1 MRKGYFLLLLFFII
15 ALCSCA
21 TIPPVEK
28 PPAVG
33 KVPSKETVPA
43 YRKTTIH
50 EVGPGETAWRIS
62 KMYDVPIGEI
72 VKANNL
78 RDASKIKMGQK
89 LVIPNATS
97 ASPVIALYPNK
108 KWKYIIIHHS
118 ATDIGSA
125 LSIHHGHERRG
136 FIEGLG
142 YHFLIDNG
150 TLGKADGQ
158 IETSPRWTKQ
168 QNGAHCKAGEM
179 NYKAIGI
186 CVVGN
191 LNQEKLT
198 KKQMDSLVALVNTLR
213 KYYHIPIKNIIGHGE
228 VKGAKTE
235 CPGRLFPEKEFYKR
249 LKRDTQTLES
259 VRGRIG

>member
-1 MRKGYFLLLLFFII
+1 MKKIDIALLLFLAIT
-15 ALCSCA
+15 LSSCA
-21 TIPPVEK
+21 TIPSYQKPAAIEKAPVKEM
-28 PPAVG
+28 
-33 KVPSKETVPA
+33 PSA
-43 YRKTTIH
+43 YRKTIVH
-50 EVGPGETAWRIS
+50 EVAPGETAWRIS
-62 KMYDVPIGEI
+62 KMYGVTIDDI

-78 RDASKIKMGQK
+78 RDSSRIKMGQK
-89 LVIPNATS
+89 LVIPDA
-97 ASPVIALYPNK
+97 ASISSLIALYPSK

-150 TLGKADGQ
+150 TLGKSDGQ

-168 QNGAHCKAGEM
+168 QNGAHCKAEGM

-186 CVVGN
+186 SVVGN
-191 LNQEKLT
+191 LNQEKLSQ
-198 KKQMDSLVALVNTLR
+198 KQLDSLVALVNTLR
-213 KYYHIPIKNIIGHGE
+213 KFYHIPIKNILGHGK

-235 CPGRLFPEKEFYKR
+235 CPGELFPWKDFLKR
-249 LKRDTQTLES
+249 LKTENETLES